1 MARDERAAEEANARL
16 GSLLR
21 AVSSARSLTRLSPA
35 TTPADMNAYLQQA
48 FPTFRGGQQL
58 QQEQHPL
65 GLPSLPSQEPGPST
79 NMATPRNVMPS
90 RRPTP
95 KSCSKKGT
103 EREGLFSSGFVL
115 SSFNLNTTENEDTI
129 RNKLEEGFKDVLHG
143 ISSFR
148 KFEFVRAVERSIVP
162 IKIASELNGRAIYSI
177 AGQRERP
184 IYIQACEDISWRVNS
199 DSHIF
204 DSGSEADE
212 STDEILSTTTFT
224 VDSQVQ
230 RENEIDVGSAEDK
243 QECPFCHNSFP
254 TSVLAAH
261 ANSCIDLVN
270 ISTSMVAGE
279 STDSVVHDLLT
290 SVLPDKKELP
300 QSLEDC
306 LRMREKEFVA
316 LKKTAV
322 AVRIKKA
329 YSDAV
334 QKFKLFFDKAP
345 LGPISIEFIGEV
357 AVDDGGPLREFF
369 TIIFESAPGHVLT
382 GNENNYTLCHDAH
395 KLERK
400 EYEIYGK
407 FVAASLLQGGPGP
420 HNWCRP
426 LTQYVLGIEPKIVLE
441 DIPDYEVQQKLLH
454 IQRCTNEEEFSV
466 LIDALDERFD
476 AGYNKPIVSSK
487 EGRVEGRR
495 GRGRRRLSMMDDV
508 LQGRDFHSTK
518 TEAMDRSKWRQ
529 TVLAGPAQ
537 GQNT

>member
-21 AVSSARSLTRLSPA
+21 AVSSARSLTTLSPA
-35 TTPADMNAYLQQA
+35 TTPADMNAYLEQA

-79 NMATPRNVMPS
+79 SMATPRNVMPS
-90 RRPTP
+90 RRPTFQSRVQRRSTNNSCTRHTKNVKVEKDKTYVKDVILLPSPATKVIP
-95 KSCSKKGT
+95 KGK
-103 EREGLFSSGFVL
+103 ERERLFSSGFVL

-129 RNKLEEGFKDVLHG
+129 RNKLEEGFKDVLRG

-177 AGQRERP
+177 VGQRERP

-199 DSHIF
+199 NSHIF

-212 STDEILSTTTFT
+212 STDEILSTTAFT

-261 ANSCIDLVN
+261 ANSCIDLVD

-300 QSLEDC
+300 QSLDDC

-407 FVAASLLQGGPGP
+407 FAAASLLQGGPGP
-420 HNWCRP
+420 HIWCRP

-454 IQRCTNEEEFSV
+454 IQRCTN
-466 LIDALDERFD
+466 
-476 AGYNKPIVSSK
+476 
-487 EGRVEGRR
+487 
-495 GRGRRRLSMMDDV
+495 
-508 LQGRDFHSTK
+508 
-518 TEAMDRSKWRQ
+518 
-529 TVLAGPAQ
+529 
-537 GQNT
+537 